1 MYHESFLN
9 NGKRIEMQNPKNR
22 GPSASWY
29 FYIMLLR
36 FNPPSKKK
44 KNKIKTSK
52 NTSLLKTRKMSK

>member
-9 NGKRIEMQNPKNR
+9 NGKRIEMRNPKNR

-36 FNPPSKKK
+36 FNPPSKKIFK
-44 KNKIKTSK
+44 KKQAKTPV
-52 NTSLLKTRKMSK
+52 L